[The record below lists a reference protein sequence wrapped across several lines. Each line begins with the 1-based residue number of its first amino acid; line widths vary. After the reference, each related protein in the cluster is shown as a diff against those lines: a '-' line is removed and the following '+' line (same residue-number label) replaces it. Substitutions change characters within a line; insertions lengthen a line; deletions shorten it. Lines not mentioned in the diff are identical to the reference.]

1 MFADHGDEAAR
12 FRRIALV
19 GLRGAGKSTLGKRL
33 ADDLGWPFVE
43 LSREIEKYA
52 GCNISEIHSLYGANA
67 YRRYEKR
74 ALEETVHTYKEVVIA
89 TPGGLVSGA
98 STFNE
103 TLSTC
108 FTVWL
113 KALPEDHLSRVA
125 AQGDMRQMARGSNEA
140 LEDLKRISDGRSAF
154 YAKADM
160 VFDTS
165 AQPLEDSFREFRREI
180 RGALKL
186 PS

>member
-1 MFADHGDEAAR
+1 
-12 FRRIALV
+12 V
-19 GLRGAGKSTLGKRL
+19 
-33 ADDLGWPFVE
+33 
-43 LSREIEKYA
+43 
-52 GCNISEIHSLYGANA
+52 SE
-67 YRRYEKR
+67 
-74 ALEETVHTYKEVVIA
+74 
-89 TPGGLVSGA
+89 A

-125 AQGDMRQMARGSNEA
+125 AQGDMRPMAGSNEA
-140 LEDLKRISDGRSAF
+140 LEDLKRILDGRSAF

-165 AQPLEDSFREFRREI
+165 AQPLEDSFREFRRQI
-180 RGALKL
+180 WGALKL

>member
-1 MFADHGDEAAR
+1 M
-12 FRRIALV
+12 
-19 GLRGAGKSTLGKRL
+19 
-33 ADDLGWPFVE
+33 
-43 LSREIEKYA
+43 
-52 GCNISEIHSLYGANA
+52 
-67 YRRYEKR
+67 
-74 ALEETVHTYKEVVIA
+74 VIA
-89 TPGGLVSGA
+89 TPGGLVSEA

-165 AQPLEDSFREFRREI
+165 APPLEDSFREFRREI

-186 PS
+186 PC